1 MMLICLGGTSPKRDF
16 RNMES
21 TGEEK
26 DFISRTI
33 RPPNTISMPVPIN
46 FWSTGWTEE
55 EWPKLLLRSIGH
67 IYAHPLQGQAH
78 RCDDA
83 NVQKHCC
90 SSSCSTPFPFVLSCP
105 KPLQSCDPL
114 VHSID
119 YLKEFPVLPGR
130 KMTVSID
137 SVQGKGLGY
146 TLSEQNANA

>member
-1 MMLICLGGTSPKRDF
+1 M
-16 RNMES
+16 
-21 TGEEK
+21 
-26 DFISRTI
+26 
-33 RPPNTISMPVPIN
+33 
-46 FWSTGWTEE
+46 
-55 EWPKLLLRSIGH
+55 LRSAGH
-67 IYAHPLQGQAH
+67 IYVHPLQGQAH

-137 SVQGKGLGY
+137 SVQGKRLGY

>member
-1 MMLICLGGTSPKRDF
+1 MMLICQGDTGPKWDL
-16 RNMES
+16 RNIEN
-21 TGEEK
+21 TGEEI

-83 NVQKHCC
+83 NVQNRCL
-90 SSSCSTPFPFVLSCP
+90 SSYTTPFPFVLSCP

-137 SVQGKGLGY
+137 SVQGKVLGCP
-146 TLSEQNANA
+146 LGEQNANV